1 MSYTPRYDR
10 GDWNAICDVCGRQ
23 MKASALRQRWD
34 GLKTCQDD
42 WEPRQP
48 QDFVRGVADYQAPPF
63 TRPEQSNNFL
73 PSIIVYDNGTLPISL
88 VVSNSFTFIK
98 KQISKIIK
106 TNIVTSTVT
115 LLRARVLT
123 PRFVLS
129 TSLATITKLT
139 SRFALLS
146 IVSTSLATIKKVIN
160 KTLISSIG
168 STSLATILKAL
179 SKAITITSNSVTSF
193 INKINKA
200 ITTSSTNF
208 LVLTALYIID
218 PTKSK
223 KTINGKDNA
232 LNINIL
238 G

>member
-34 GLKTCQDD
+34 GLKTCQED

-73 PSIIVYDNGTLPISL
+73 PITIIYDNNGNLPINL
-88 VVSNSFTFIK
+88 VVSNCLASIK
-98 KQISKIIK
+98 TQLFKLFK

-115 LLRARVLT
+115 IIRAR
-123 PRFVLS
+123 RFTYSALS
-129 TSLATITKLT
+129 TSLATLTKV
-139 SRFALLS
+139 SIRSKVFS
-146 IVSTSLATIKKVIN
+146 IVSTSLATLVK
-160 KTLISSIG
+160 S
-168 STSLATILKAL
+168 L
-179 SKAITITSNSVTSF
+179 SKPIIPNTTTVIFTLV
-193 INKINKA
+193 NKINKEIKA
-200 ITTSSTNF
+200 TSTN
-208 LVLTALYIID
+208 LVGLTIFYIIS
-218 PTKSK
+218 PTKTK
-223 KTINGKDNA
+223 KAINGKDNV